1 MANFSKFG
9 IIKPW
14 NVINHFASSISRTI
28 FNFITTPRGTDDIS
42 ILWYEG
48 YIRFHCIKIFE
59 CPISSFINL
68 LRWNYI
74 FIGAFLI
81 IFQGKSIKS
90 PFIPVV
96 LSAAIKIVK
105 FLWRLNMCFSISIKY
120 NSLFFVLIYL
130 DFWSI
135 SFNNIGYYYF
145 VHSLLDRKVTMVTF
159 VKHWWK
165 SRKCV

>member
-1 MANFSKFG
+1 MKCHKPLC
-9 IIKPW
+9 IIYIK
-14 NVINHFASSISRTI
+14 NYFQFHNH
-28 FNFITTPRGTDDIS
+28 PRGTDDIS

-90 PFIPVV
+90 PFISLV

-105 FLWRLNMCFSISIKY
+105 FLWRLNMCFSISVKN

-130 DFWSI
+130 DFNLFLLITWAIIILSI
-135 SFNNIGYYYF
+135 RYWMEKLQW
-145 VHSLLDRKVTMVTF
+145 SLL
-159 VKHWWK
+159 
-165 SRKCV
+165 